1 MDMKLLLLTN
11 DLEIK
16 KIFESED
23 ISTNNQLIFFENQN
37 PLEILSFACNER
49 PSLLI
54 LDDDFVSP
62 NSAQIIKSIK
72 NLCKNIAVIFI
83 TSDAGLDLGRQ
94 VSQLGIQ
101 YYTIKPISND
111 EIIDSVNSI
120 IKLKSA

>member
-23 ISTNNQLIFFENQN
+23 LSTNNQLIFFENQN

-101 YYTIKPISND
+101 YYTIKPISSD

>member
-16 KIFESED
+16 KIFQTED

>member
-23 ISTNNQLIFFENQN
+23 LSSNQLMFFENQN

-54 LDDDFVSP
+54 LDDDFVTP

-83 TSDAGLDLGRQ
+83 TSDTGLDLGRQ

-101 YYTIKPISND
+101 YYTIKPISSD